1 MDAKEL
7 LDFLVQGLPPG
18 LSDSWDLQ
26 PNPAD
31 PDFYEELYALAQGVK
46 WAVTDRIERL
56 RAERNP
62 ATAVEKLED
71 YELALGLLQTRTG
84 QFGTIAQRQGQVV
97 GRFRES
103 GGLTK
108 FAIRTVMQS
117 YLRYA
122 DPADI
127 LVIEADRA
135 ATKAVHTYA
144 FTAPLVLTGVTNLTV
159 NVPDDSYVSDG
170 GVQLRIGVETI
181 GAPTAPVIE
190 ITGPDGFKHRW
201 DIAYYESLGV
211 VVGANTVFDL
221 ELRAQDFAP
230 RLADDGY
237 TWVRR
242 RINGTWTLTLRNLD
256 KLNFAGLFVEGVG
269 RNSAGQDG
277 RGYALF
283 EWGVLAETAKLG
295 AGADLLGAAEAVRR
309 MDHCHLNGHL
319 LLDGHDITSLAA
331 IPDDPNAIPDEG
343 IPG

>member
-7 LDFLVQGLPPG
+7 LDFMLQGLAPG
-18 LSDSWDLQ
+18 IADSWDLQ

-31 PDFYEELYALAQGVK
+31 PDFYEELYAVAQSLKFAVK
-46 WAVTDRIERL
+46 DRIDQL
-56 RAERNP
+56 KTERNP
-62 ATAVEKLED
+62 AAAVEKLQD
-71 YELALGLLQTRTG
+71 YELALGLLQTRTA

-108 FAIRTVMQS
+108 FSIQTVMQA

-122 DPADI
+122 SPADI
-127 LVIEADRA
+127 LVIEADRP

-144 FTAPLVLTGVTNLTV
+144 FPAPLVLTGTTNLTI

-170 GVQLRIGVETI
+170 GAQLRINVEVA
-181 GAPTAPVIE
+181 GSGTAGIIE
-190 ITGPDGFKHRW
+190 LAGPDGFRHRW
-201 DIAYYESLGV
+201 DVFDYRSLGV
-211 VVGANTVFDL
+211 VVGMNTVFDL

-230 RLADDGY
+230 QLADDGY

-242 RINGTWTLTLRNLD
+242 KINGTWTLTLKFLD
-256 KLNFAGLFVEGVG
+256 KLNSAGLFVEGVG
-269 RNSAGQDG
+269 RNAAGQDG
-277 RGYALF
+277 RGAALF
-283 EWGVLAETAKLG
+283 TWGVLAETAKLG

-331 IPDDPNAIPDEG
+331 IPDDPNAIPDEC